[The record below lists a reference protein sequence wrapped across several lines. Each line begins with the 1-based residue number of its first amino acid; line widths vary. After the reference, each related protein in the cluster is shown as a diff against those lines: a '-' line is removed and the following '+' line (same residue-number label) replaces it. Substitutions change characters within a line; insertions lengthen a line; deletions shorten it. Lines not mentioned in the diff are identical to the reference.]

1 MTSSLQYFNLLML
14 LFVLWETLVRRKQ
27 NYLWKRQTFSPN
39 LTSEIF
45 SHKNDHIKTQT
56 TPQSKEMV
64 SPHISKQIVKKVF
77 CPLDRMWSVVGF
89 VQGQWIR
96 GEKGLCGRKD
106 ERLLRADQLL
116 HLRTEKKHSQGSA
129 RLCRN
134 SSPPQPDPERAG
146 DGGGV
151 GAGFGVRQAWVATLV
166 CHAWD
171 FQAGI

>member
-96 GEKGLCGRKD
+96 GEKGLCGRK
-106 ERLLRADQLL
+106 
-116 HLRTEKKHSQGSA
+116 HGVCCCFTK
-129 RLCRN
+129 N
-134 SSPPQPDPERAG
+134 SSVTLEKSLNFPIPPLFSLKMKDTMVVG
-146 DGGGV
+146 DFL
-151 GAGFGVRQAWVATLV
+151 AQCF
-166 CHAWD
+166 
-171 FQAGI
+171 